1 MPLNVDYLGGL
12 GSLTPHEEKALSE
25 YFKKKKLKL
34 NAKKSAN
41 KNTVA

>member
-1 MPLNVDYLGGL
+1 MPLNVNYIGGL
-12 GSLTPHEEKALSE
+12 GSLTSQEEKTLSE
-25 YFKKKKLKL
+25 YFKNKKLKL